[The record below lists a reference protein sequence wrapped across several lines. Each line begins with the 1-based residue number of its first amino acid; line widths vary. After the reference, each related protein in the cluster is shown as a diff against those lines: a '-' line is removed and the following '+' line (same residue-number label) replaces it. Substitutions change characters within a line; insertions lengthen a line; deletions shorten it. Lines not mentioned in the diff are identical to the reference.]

1 MATTMMEKM
10 GISTSQGLSRADAPL
25 EVTLPPGFRGAAF
38 GSAAIGDVRTDPA
51 ARVAFT
57 EMAPVPDAWAHA
69 SQVHGKRVVH
79 VTRPGPQGEADA
91 LFIDE
96 PGIAIAVATADCVPV
111 VIEAPG
117 AVAVVHAGWRGA
129 VAGVVE
135 EAVSAL
141 RWAGHVPARAAIGP
155 SIGPC
160 CYEVGEDVADRFG
173 GDVTQTSWGTR
184 SVDIAGFL
192 EEQLAGLEIWR
203 SHVCTYE
210 HEGYNSHRRNATRER
225 QVAVGW
231 LPEA

>member
-1 MATTMMEKM
+1 MA
-10 GISTSQGLSRADAPL
+10 ISTSQGLSRADA

-51 ARVAFT
+51 ARAALAELVSLP
-57 EMAPVPDAWAHA
+57 EGWAHA
-69 SQVHGKRVVH
+69 SQVHGNRVVH
-79 VTRPGPQGEADA
+79 VTEPGPQGEADA
-91 LFIDE
+91 LFVDE
-96 PGIAIAVATADCVPV
+96 PGIAITVATADCVPV

-135 EAVSAL
+135 EAVAAL
-141 RWAGHVPARAAIGP
+141 RWAGHTPTRAAIGP

-173 GDVTQTSWGTR
+173 SHVRRTSWGTT
-184 SVDIAGFL
+184 SVDIAGYL
-192 EEQLAGLEIWR
+192 EERLAGLEIWR
-203 SHVCTYE
+203 SDVCTFE
-210 HEGYNSHRRNATRER
+210 HDGYNSHRRNATRRR

-231 LPEA
+231 LPEV